1 MINLIKIIFEEVKV
15 GEIWQRDDS
24 YSPFEEI
31 TDDCVSIL
39 GVKDGYVK
47 YQYFSDNMGLVKT
60 DTLLSFKGYFTKKN
74 IVQ

>member
-1 MINLIKIIFEEVKV
+1 MINPIKIFFEEVKV
-15 GEIWQRDDS
+15 DEVWQRDDS

-60 DTLLSFKGYFTKKN
+60 DTLLSFKSTFTKKN